1 MHLLERSTELNE
13 LVSLLER
20 AASAEGHLV
29 LLGGEAGV
37 GKTALVTHLCDRA
50 RTIARVL
57 IGTCD
62 PLSTPRPLGPLLD
75 IAYDVGGALAQLVAA
90 DAPRHMLF
98 QAALDTLST
107 AQPTLFLIEDAHWA
121 DEATLDLLRFLG
133 RRIGG
138 TRSLVL
144 VTYRDD
150 EVGSRHPLRI
160 VTGDLTTAAAVHRM
174 VLPPLSPAAVQ
185 TLASGSGMDPTAL
198 YRRTAGNPFFVTE
211 VLAGGEKG
219 VPVTV
224 QDAVLARVARL
235 SLSARSI
242 LDAAAIIGA
251 RIEPWL
257 LDAIGGVDADAV
269 DECLAA
275 GILRMERDLLTFRH
289 ELAREAVLATIPHR
303 RHRTLH
309 AAVLGSL
316 QSVPTTDDDLAR
328 LAHHAEASGDRE
340 AVLIYA
346 PAAAQRAAALHA
358 YREATAQYARALRF
372 AGGLPDKERL
382 ELLEAYAQV
391 SDLTEWGAAGI
402 WPRQELIALARRLGN
417 RPKEAEHLGWLAITL
432 ALDEQHPEAAQAA
445 SDALAV
451 LDGVPEGV
459 AHAGAHGVR
468 ASLGLLTGRL
478 DEAVTWGERAI
489 TLAERLGDVERILL
503 GLNTVGQAWFQRG
516 DVARGRAT
524 LERGLHLAQAAGL
537 PGFIAA
543 AHANLSERYSE
554 LYRFDD
560 ADQHVSEGITYA
572 TDHDLDS
579 WLWIMVARLAHIRL
593 FQGRWSEATE
603 LAASVLRMP
612 VVTPPAPREAATWE
626 GVESTF
632 GIPVY
637 IRTVALLALGR
648 VRARRGDPGVWY
660 VLDEALALTA
670 PNGTFLRLGAV
681 HAARAEAAW
690 LAGDRERTL
699 DEARAALEVPIGHRN
714 EWLVGELALWLWRA
728 GALTDPPAA
737 AAEPFALQIGG
748 DWTGAAAAWRALGCP
763 YEAARALTDS
773 DDETVLREALATFE
787 QLGARPAAGAVT
799 RRLRALGARDLPRGP
814 RAATRANPAHLTPRE
829 AEILTRMAAGSS
841 NAEMAADTFLSP
853 KTIEHHVS
861 AVFAKLNAHSR
872 REAIQ
877 IARELGVLPLK

>member
-13 LVSLLER
+13 LASLLEQ
-20 AASAEGHLV
+20 AASTEGHLV

-37 GKTALVTHLCDRA
+37 GKTALVRHLSDRVA
-50 RTIARVL
+50 GSARVL
-57 IGTCD
+57 IGACD
-62 PLSTPRPLGPLLD
+62 PLLTPRPLGPLLD
-75 IAYDVGGALAQLVAA
+75 VAHHAGGELAELVAA

-98 QAALDTLST
+98 RATLDALT
-107 AQPTLFLIEDAHWA
+107 ASGPTLFIIEDAHWA

-160 VTGDLTTAAAVHRM
+160 VTGDLATAAAVHRM

-185 TLASGSGMDPTAL
+185 TLASGSGMDATAL

-211 VLAGGEKG
+211 VLAGGEHG
-219 VPVTV
+219 IPATV
-224 QDAVLARVARL
+224 QDAVLAWVARL
-235 SLSARSI
+235 SLPAQSI
-242 LDAAAIIGA
+242 LAAAAVIGA

-269 DECLAA
+269 DECLATV
-275 GILRMERDLLTFRH
+275 ILRMERDLLTFRH
-289 ELAREAVLATIPHR
+289 ELARDAVLATISHR
-303 RHRTLH
+303 RCRVLH
-309 AAVLGSL
+309 AAVLKAL
-316 QSVPTTDDDLAR
+316 RSVAFGDDDLAR
-328 LAHHAEASGDRE
+328 LAHHAEAAGDRE
-340 AVLIYA
+340 AVLSFA
-346 PAAAQRAAALHA
+346 PAAARRAAELHA
-358 YREATAQYARALRF
+358 NREATAQYARALRF
-372 AGGLPDKERL
+372 AGGLPDQERL

-391 SDLTEWGAAGI
+391 SDLAEWSVAGI
-402 WPRQELIALARRLGN
+402 WPRQELIALARRLGD

-432 ALDEQHPEAAQAA
+432 GLDEQHTEAAQAA

-459 AHAGAHGVR
+459 AHAGVQGVR
-468 ASLGLLTGRL
+468 ASLGLLTGDL

-489 TLAERLGDVERILL
+489 TLAERLGDVERIIL

-516 DVARGRAT
+516 DVARGRTA
-524 LERGLHLAQAAGL
+524 LERGLQLAQAADL

-543 AHANLSERYSE
+543 ALATLSECYSE
-554 LYRFDD
+554 VYRFDD
-560 ADQHVSEGITYA
+560 ADRHVSEGITYA

-579 WLWIMVARLAHIRL
+579 WLWIMVARLAHIRQ

-603 LAASVLRMP
+603 LATSVLRMP

-632 GIPVY
+632 RISVS

-648 VRARRGDPGVWY
+648 VRARRGDPGVWEA
-660 VLDEALALTA
+660 LDEALALAA

-690 LAGDRERTL
+690 LAGDQERTTH
-699 DEARAALEVPIGHRN
+699 EVRTALEVTVGHRN
-714 EWLVGELALWLWRA
+714 DWIVGELAFWLWRA
-728 GALTDPPAA
+728 GEMTDPPAA
-737 AAEPFALQIGG
+737 AAEPFALQMSG
-748 DWTGAAAAWRALGCP
+748 DWAGAAAAWRALGCP

-773 DDETVLREALATFE
+773 DDETVRREALGTFE
-787 QLGARPAAGAVT
+787 RLGTRPATVADATLPRVVRTAQTDLTFREQEVLALLCQRLTDPEIAEQLFISPRTVHHHVANVLSKLGA
-799 RRLRALGARDLPRGP
+799 
-814 RAATRANPAHLTPRE
+814 AN
-829 AEILTRMAAGSS
+829 
-841 NAEMAADTFLSP
+841 
-853 KTIEHHVS
+853 
-861 AVFAKLNAHSR
+861 R
-872 REAIQ
+872 REAAA
-877 IARELGVLPLK
+877 IAARQGGV